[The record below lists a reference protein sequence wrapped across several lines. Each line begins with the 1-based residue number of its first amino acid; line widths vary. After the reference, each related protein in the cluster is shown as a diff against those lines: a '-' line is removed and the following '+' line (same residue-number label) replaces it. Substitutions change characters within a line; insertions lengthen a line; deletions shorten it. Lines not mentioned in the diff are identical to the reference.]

1 VRRLRTLVLLL
12 LLGWGAAVLLRLRGT
27 RSRVRVDVYFQD
39 GSVESFGE
47 ESPAGAGMLA
57 RAQDV
62 RRAAVA

>member
-1 VRRLRTLVLLL
+1 MLLL

-27 RSRVRVDVYFQD
+27 RRSRVRVDVYFQD
-39 GSVESFGE
+39 GSVESFGPG
-47 ESPAGAGMLA
+47 SPAGAGMLA